1 VNALPTVNLGAD
13 VTQCAGTVNL
23 DAQNSGAM
31 FMWNDST
38 TAQTLTATTSGTYS
52 VMVTDINGCINTDT
66 INVTINSNP
75 AVSLGSDTTTCGST
89 VTLDAQ
95 NSGAMFMWSDSSS
108 AQTLNVSSTGT
119 YYVTVT
125 DANGCEGSDTV
136 TVTINTPP
144 TVSGTA
150 SSTTVCLDDANV
162 TLTGSP
168 AGGTWSGPGV
178 TGNSF
183 DPSVGVGTQT
193 LTYSYTDTTGC
204 FGTADVAV
212 TVNACVGV
220 AENTLAEGV
229 NVYPNPN
236 NGVFT
241 LAINAN
247 VGDVVIEVVDMQ
259 GRVVYASNEN
269 NVQTGFTKQI
279 SIETQASGLY
289 FIRVTSATERHN
301 LRMNVQK

>member
-1 VNALPTVNLGAD
+1 
-13 VTQCAGTVNL
+13 
-23 DAQNSGAM
+23 
-31 FMWNDST
+31 
-38 TAQTLTATTSGTYS
+38 
-52 VMVTDINGCINTDT
+52 
-66 INVTINSNP
+66 
-75 AVSLGSDTTTCGST
+75 
-89 VTLDAQ
+89 
-95 NSGAMFMWSDSSS
+95 MFMWSDSSS
-108 AQTLNVSSTGT
+108 AQTLTVSSSGT
-119 YYVTVT
+119 YYVSVT
-125 DANGCEGSDTV
+125 DANGCEGSDTI

-229 NVYPNPN
+229 KVYPNPN

-241 LAINAN
+241 LAINAT
-247 VGDVVIEVVDMQ
+247 VGDVVIEVLDMQ

-279 SIETQASGLY
+279 GLETASSGMYML
-289 FIRVTSATERHN
+289 RMTSANQIHVVK
-301 LRMNVQK
+301 MNVQR